1 MTRKE
6 LIRMVVLQA
15 RANGFE
21 FRKWYEAKAA
31 GDWTT
36 AEAAVGVLARGR
48 RYYALLFSHEFARCF
63 WKAGRKIQF
72 LVPTQKI
79 QRVSPDGSITT
90 YSRKA
95 FTRRTLR
102 PNSWEYH
109 IKEMAAT
116 EEPLSYI
123 RRFLLTQ
130 EELAAQTTGQG
141 LEVTDQP
148 DPNTPPP
155 NAKQHKP
162 TLTEM
167 MDLSERLRHM
177 RR

>member
-21 FRKWYEAKAA
+21 FRQWYESKA
-31 GDWTT
+31 GGQWTS
-36 AEAAVGVLARGR
+36 AEATIDALAKGG
-48 RYYALLFSHEFARCF
+48 RYYTLLFSHEFARCF

-72 LVPTQKI
+72 LVPTQEI
-79 QRVSPDGSITT
+79 QRVSPKGGITT

-141 LEVTDQP
+141 LEVTDVP
-148 DPNTPPP
+148 DPNAPPP
-155 NAKQHKP
+155 EPKKHKASAIE
-162 TLTEM
+162 LME
-167 MDLSERLRHM
+167 LAERLR
-177 RR
+177 RGGR